1 MALTLLLASALAL
14 PQKKDEK
21 KPAEKKAAE
30 EKPAANTRGNFGCF
44 GCPQI
49 QPTPGSGF
57 GGFNGPQIQPGHGQ
71 SGFGQ
76 PQHNQGFGQ
85 QGFGQQGFPQ
95 QGGFGGQQGGF
106 GGQQG
111 GFGGGQVRPQTAT
124 CRYWCKTPE
133 GANYCCESNNKAP
146 KPDFGSQVVK
156 PGSCPVVRAECP
168 IRSGGFQPPR
178 DCSKSGDCPG
188 ADRCCYDR
196 CLQQHVCKAP
206 VYNNFQG

>member
-1 MALTLLLASALAL
+1 M
-14 PQKKDEK
+14 KKKAAADK
-21 KPAEKKAAE
+21 KPAAVS
-30 EKPAANTRGNFGCF
+30 TRGNFG
-44 GCPQI
+44 
-49 QPTPGSGF
+49 GF
-57 GGFNGPQIQPGHGQ
+57 GQPQIQPGFGGGFG
-71 SGFGQ
+71 GFGQ
-76 PQHNQGFGQ
+76 PQIQPGFGGGFNQGRPHQGRPHQGFNQGGRPHNQGFGH
-85 QGFGQQGFPQ
+85 
-95 QGGFGGQQGGF
+95 GGFGGHQGHQGSF
-106 GGQQG
+106 GGQHG

-156 PGSCPVVRAECP
+156 PGSCPIVRAECP